1 MAEGIAAKLIRIAK
15 AEVGYR
21 EGRNASGSYNNDQ
34 KYSDQTPGLE
44 WSDRQAWCQTF
55 QSWLAMKAGS
65 ASYEPRTASCRTACD
80 WFKQRGRFSEYPAI
94 GAQVFFGAG
103 GGSHVGRVW
112 KYDADYVWTIEGNT
126 NDNGSAEGNG
136 VYLRKRARRDSYL
149 HGYGMPTFP
158 EGVITADPSLKGKP
172 GYTWRATAD
181 APPAAVTAPAGNT
194 NVPEDK
200 GMKLNDRIKLSE
212 WAQSQWPADKK
223 VLAQGIFVST
233 ALSSSYVYSRKAV
246 DNTNAI
252 LAQLRAQA
260 ATIDKLADAV
270 GAAQGFDPESLKREI
285 REAVESIKI
294 SLVTGE

>member
-1 MAEGIAAKLIRIAK
+1 MAEGIAAKLISIAK

-21 EGRNASGSYNNDQ
+21 EGRSANGSYNNDQ
-34 KYSDQTPGLE
+34 KYSDQVPGLE

-55 QSWLAMKAGS
+55 QAWLAMKAGS
-65 ASYEPRTASCRTACD
+65 ASYEPRTASCRTATD

-94 GAQVFFGAG
+94 GAQVFFGSG

-158 EGVITADPSLKGKP
+158 EGVVTADPSLKGKA
-172 GYTWRATAD
+172 GFVWRATAD
-181 APPAAVTAPAGNT
+181 APPVGATQPAT
-194 NVPEDK
+194 TEDE
-200 GMKLNDRIKLSE
+200 GMELRDRIQLSDY
-212 WAQSQWPADKK
+212 AVRQWPDVKD
-223 VLAQGIFVST
+223 GIYVQT
-233 ALSSSYVYSRKAV
+233 ALGSGYVYSRKTFENV
-246 DNTNAI
+246 NAI

-260 ATIDKLADAV
+260 ATIDKLVDAV
-270 GAAQGFDPESLKREI
+270 GAAQDFDPESLKREI